1 MNIKYIK
8 IKVTPKSRISG
19 VTKVLE
25 DGTIKVA
32 VKSAPQ
38 NNRANR
44 EVFEVLAKHFKID
57 KAGIKIL
64 AGHTSSTKLIKI
76 STKDNNGPKTADQPK
91 S

>member
-1 MNIKYIK
+1 MTIKYIK

-19 VTKVLE
+19 VTKILE
-25 DGTIKVA
+25 DGTIKVS

-44 EVFEVLAKHFKID
+44 EVFDVLAKHFKVD

-76 STKDNNGPKTADQPK
+76 STFEKNGSKTTD
-91 S
+91 